1 MKIVHDIVL
10 LARDV
15 PIRLPYGLRW
25 TETQSEWKTW
35 GVIGV
40 HGHWNKAESG
50 YGNKAESGYVC
61 PMILYEPRGWMNVA
75 REESPFYNRT
85 VVIRDDKDAI
95 SGDVFEET
103 VLNLQLDGDEKN
115 VFEIPLKV
123 VQILEK
129 KSIEKYGRLHA
140 TSFVLPFKWLKT
152 KCRRVI

>member
-1 MKIVHDIVL
+1 MKIVDYIIL

-15 PIRLPYGLRW
+15 PVKLPDGARW

-40 HGHWNKAESG
+40 HGHWNKAEG
-50 YGNKAESGYVC
+50 GYVC

-75 REESPFYNRT
+75 REESSFYSRSI
-85 VVIRDDKDAI
+85 VIRDDKDAI
-95 SGDVFEET
+95 GGDVFEET
-103 VLNLQLDGDEKN
+103 VLDLQLDGDEKN

-123 VQILEK
+123 VQDLEK
-129 KSIEKYGRLHA
+129 KSIEKYGRWHA

>member
-1 MKIVHDIVL
+1 MKIVDHIVL

-15 PIRLPYGLRW
+15 PIKLPCGSRW

-40 HGHWNKAESG
+40 HGIWRKAEG
-50 YGNKAESGYVC
+50 GYVC
-61 PMILYEPRGWMNVA
+61 PMIQYEPLAWMNVA
-75 REESPFYNRT
+75 REERT
-85 VVIRDDKDAI
+85 ICSRSIVLRDDKDVIA
-95 SGDVFEET
+95 GDLLEEII
-103 VLNLQLDGDEKN
+103 LKLQLDGDEKN

-123 VQILEK
+123 VQDLE
-129 KSIEKYGRLHA
+129 KSIEKYGKWHA